1 MDPNLTGQGNRVFV
15 SYAHLDDELLNQAV
29 EHFTKDLGSFYA
41 AKTGGA
47 LDIFFDRESIGWG
60 VDWRRRIDSELR
72 GASIFLPII
81 TMQYFNRPACREELN
96 AFHAS
101 AELLGAGYLIL
112 PVVILGA
119 SGITADSQ
127 MPEVRL
133 IESLQ
138 FENLEEAFLA
148 GRGTREWR
156 EALSRITDKLV
167 IVIARAEEN
176 LLNVES
182 SEPTLEAVDCDEDF
196 DLFQHF
202 EDLNQ
207 VGERL
212 TPEMEESTRDL
223 TTWCTVVQEEMQ
235 KFGATSPAVLR
246 AQSVVMAKAV
256 QEPSLKLQSSAT
268 ALAQSVTEAD
278 ALLRAMVGQLVGV
291 NTSHG
296 AEMAE
301 KIISDITQ
309 GSSDLQPFV
318 DGLAE
323 ILEMLKT
330 MEIMSVPLR
339 KAIKPGRI
347 GFTKLQDAM
356 KTIERWRGLSI
367 R

>member
-1 MDPNLTGQGNRVFV
+1 MDVNPTGQGNRIFV

-29 EHFTKDLGSFYA
+29 EHFTKDLQSFYA
-41 AKTGGA
+41 AKTGGT

-60 VDWRRRIDSELR
+60 TDWRRRIDSELR
-72 GASIFLPII
+72 GASIFMPII

-96 AFHAS
+96 AFHGS

-167 IVIARAEEN
+167 SVISRAEEN
-176 LLNVES
+176 LANVES
-182 SEPTLEAVDCDEDF
+182 SELTLEAVSGDDDF

-202 EDLNQ
+202 DELNQ
-207 VGERL
+207 IGERL
-212 TPEMEESTRDL
+212 ASEMEDSTRDL
-223 TTWCTVVQEEMQ
+223 TNWCTVVQDEMQ

-246 AQSVVMAKAV
+246 AQSVVMARAV

-268 ALAQSVTEAD
+268 ALAQSVTGAD
-278 ALLRAMVGQLVGV
+278 ALLRSMVGQLVGV

-296 AEMAE
+296 AELAE
-301 KIISDITQ
+301 KIIADITQ
-309 GSSDLQPFV
+309 GSSSLQPFV

-339 KAIKPGRI
+339 KAIKPGRV
-347 GFTKLQDAM
+347 GFTKWQDAM
-356 KTIERWRGLSI
+356 KTIEGWQGLSV

>member
-1 MDPNLTGQGNRVFV
+1 MDVSPTGQGNRIFV

-29 EHFTKDLGSFYA
+29 EHFTKDLRSFYV

-47 LDIFFDRESIGWG
+47 LEIFFDRESIGWG
-60 VDWRRRIDSELR
+60 SDWRRRIDSELR
-72 GASIFLPII
+72 GASIFMPII

-96 AFHAS
+96 AFHGT

-112 PVVILGA
+112 PIVILGA
-119 SGITADSQ
+119 SGITSDSQ

-167 IVIARAEEN
+167 SVISRAEKS
-176 LLNVES
+176 LADVEVGGS
-182 SEPTLEAVDCDEDF
+182 TSEAAGSDEDF

-202 EDLNQ
+202 DELNQ
-207 VGERL
+207 IGERL
-212 TPEMEESTRDL
+212 TPEMEEATQDL
-223 TTWCTVVQEEMQ
+223 TTWCTIVQDEMK
-235 KFGATSPAVLR
+235 KFGVTSPAVLR
-246 AQSVVMAKAV
+246 AQSVTMAKAV
-256 QEPSLKLQSSAT
+256 EEPSLKLQSSAAT
-268 ALAQSVTEAD
+268 LAQSVTSAD
-278 ALLRAMVGQLVGV
+278 ALLRSMVGQLVGV

-296 AEMAE
+296 AEIAE
-301 KIISDITQ
+301 KIIGDITQ
-309 GSSDLQPFV
+309 GSSDLQAFV

-347 GFTKLQDAM
+347 GFTKLQDAI
-356 KTIERWRGLSI
+356 KTVDGWRSLSV